1 MLRCVNL
8 MRLRALK
15 KTMNLK
21 GKRVLVRIDAN
32 VPIKRGRVVDGAHG
46 KIARAAVDLE
56 WLRQRGAK
64 IIVLTHLGRP
74 DGKRIGAYSTA
85 PVARRLKELMGGT
98 INHTRYLVGDPV
110 QKLVDKMENGDL
122 LVLENVRFDKGEKKN
137 SKSLASSLAS
147 LADLYVND
155 AFSVSHRAHASLE
168 AIVKELPSY
177 AGPSLV
183 HEISVLGSIFDKPKK
198 PFVLVM
204 GGLKAKDKIAVMK
217 RLFNFADQ
225 IVVGGALA
233 NAFLKAQNLNIGK
246 SVYDAE
252 GVKMARGLLKRGA
265 GKFILPVDVRVA
277 KSLRSR
283 LRSRVVAIDNIR
295 ATDHVVD
302 MGPESIK
309 QVNKLIRKSQMI
321 VWNGPFGL
329 CEVKAFSVGTE
340 AVARAMA
347 RRTGKATTVV
357 GGGDTLPVV
366 DALNLAHRYTLL
378 SSGGGAMLDYLAG
391 KKLPGIEVLKQ

>member
-1 MLRCVNL
+1 
-8 MRLRALK
+8 MRIRTLT

-32 VPIKRGRVVDGAHG
+32 VPIKRGRAVDGAHG

-64 IIVLTHLGRP
+64 IIVLTHVGRP
-74 DGKRIGAYSTA
+74 DGKHIGAYSTA

-98 INHTRYLVGDPV
+98 IKHTRYLVGEPV
-110 QKLVDKMENGDL
+110 RKLVGNMEEGDV
-122 LVLENVRFDKGEKKN
+122 LVLENVRFDPGEKKN

-155 AFSVSHRAHASLE
+155 AFSVSHRVHASLE
-168 AIVKELPSY
+168 AIASELPSY
-177 AGPSLV
+177 AGPSLI
-183 HEISVLGSIFDKPKK
+183 HEITVLGSVFDKPKN

-217 RLFNFADQ
+217 KLFSSADT
-225 IVVGGALA
+225 IIVGGALS
-233 NAFLKAQNLNIGK
+233 NAFLKAKGISIGK
-246 SVYDAE
+246 SVFDAE
-252 GVKMARGLLKRGA
+252 GVKMAKDLLKRGA
-265 GKFILPVDVRVA
+265 DKFVLPVDVRVA

-283 LRSRVVAIDNIR
+283 LRSRVVVAQDIR

-309 QVNKLIRKSQMI
+309 QIASIIKEAKMI

-329 CEVKAFSVGTE
+329 CEVKTFCTGTDSV
-340 AVARAMA
+340 AKLIAK
-347 RRTGKATTVV
+347 RTGKATTVV

-366 DALNLAHRYTLL
+366 DAMDLASSYTLL

-391 KKLPGIEVLKQ
+391 KKLPGVEALKK